1 MLETA
6 MEMEKKMDKMVRLLT
21 VQILTEDIIDMD
33 SDNDIAVL
41 KATFELI
48 DISKK
53 MMVEQ
58 AKTIDEM
65 NRKLDVILKKIRR
78 LDLRVLSFFF
88 FFYNCVIYKNVLY

>member
-6 MEMEKKMDKMVRLLT
+6 MEMEKKIDKMVRLLT

-65 NRKLDVILKKIRR
+65 NRKLDVILEK
-78 LDLRVLSFFF
+78 
-88 FFYNCVIYKNVLY
+88 

>member
-65 NRKLDVILKKIRR
+65 NEKLDAILKK
-78 LDLRVLSFFF
+78 
-88 FFYNCVIYKNVLY
+88 

>member
-53 MMVEQ
+53 MRVEQ

-65 NRKLDVILKKIRR
+65 NRKLDVILEK
-78 LDLRVLSFFF
+78 
-88 FFYNCVIYKNVLY
+88 

>member
-6 MEMEKKMDKMVRLLT
+6 MKMEKKMDEMVRLLT

-65 NRKLDVILKKIRR
+65 NRKLDVILEK
-78 LDLRVLSFFF
+78 
-88 FFYNCVIYKNVLY
+88 

>member
-53 MMVEQ
+53 
-58 AKTIDEM
+58 
-65 NRKLDVILKKIRR
+65 
-78 LDLRVLSFFF
+78 
-88 FFYNCVIYKNVLY
+88 

>member
-53 MMVEQ
+53 NDGWTGKNNRRNEW
-58 AKTIDEM
+58 KTRRYI
-65 NRKLDVILKKIRR
+65 KKIRG
-78 LDLRVLSFFF
+78 LDLRVLSFSFL
-88 FFYNCVIYKNVLY
+88 IA

>member
-41 KATFELI
+41 KTTFELI

-65 NRKLDVILKKIRR
+65 NEKLDAILKK
-78 LDLRVLSFFF
+78 
-88 FFYNCVIYKNVLY
+88 

>member
-58 AKTIDEM
+58 AKTIYEM
-65 NRKLDVILKKIRR
+65 NRKLDVILEK
-78 LDLRVLSFFF
+78 
-88 FFYNCVIYKNVLY
+88 

>member
-6 MEMEKKMDKMVRLLT
+6 MEMEKKMDTMVRLLT

-65 NRKLDVILKKIRR
+65 NRKLDVILET
-78 LDLRVLSFFF
+78 
-88 FFYNCVIYKNVLY
+88 

>member
-65 NRKLDVILKKIRR
+65 NRKLDVLLEK
-78 LDLRVLSFFF
+78 
-88 FFYNCVIYKNVLY
+88 

>member
-65 NRKLDVILKKIRR
+65 NRKLDAILEK
-78 LDLRVLSFFF
+78 
-88 FFYNCVIYKNVLY
+88 

>member
-65 NRKLDVILKKIRR
+65 NEKLDAILKKIRG
-78 LDLRVLSFFF
+78 LDLRVLSFSFL
-88 FFYNCVIYKNVLY
+88 IA

>member
-65 NRKLDVILKKIRR
+65 NRKLDVILEK
-78 LDLRVLSFFF
+78 
-88 FFYNCVIYKNVLY
+88 

>member
-6 MEMEKKMDKMVRLLT
+6 MMMEKKMDEMMRLLT

-65 NRKLDVILKKIRR
+65 NRKLDVILEK
-78 LDLRVLSFFF
+78 
-88 FFYNCVIYKNVLY
+88 

>member
-1 MLETA
+1 MRKYSLVLLKEEIIMLETA

-53 MMVEQ
+53 N
-58 AKTIDEM
+58 DG
-65 NRKLDVILKKIRR
+65 
-78 LDLRVLSFFF
+78 
-88 FFYNCVIYKNVLY
+88 

>member
-53 MMVEQ
+53 MIVEQ

-65 NRKLDVILKKIRR
+65 NRKLDVILEK
-78 LDLRVLSFFF
+78 
-88 FFYNCVIYKNVLY
+88 

>member
-6 MEMEKKMDKMVRLLT
+6 MKMEKKMDEMIHLLT
-21 VQILTEDIIDMD
+21 AQILTEDIIGMD

-65 NRKLDVILKKIRR
+65 NRKLDVILEK
-78 LDLRVLSFFF
+78 
-88 FFYNCVIYKNVLY
+88 

>member
-33 SDNDIAVL
+33 SDNDIAVF

-65 NRKLDVILKKIRR
+65 NRKLDVILEK
-78 LDLRVLSFFF
+78 
-88 FFYNCVIYKNVLY
+88 

>member
-1 MLETA
+1 
-6 MEMEKKMDKMVRLLT
+6 MDKMVRLLT

-65 NRKLDVILKKIRR
+65 NRKLDVILEK
-78 LDLRVLSFFF
+78 
-88 FFYNCVIYKNVLY
+88 

>member
-65 NRKLDVILKKIRR
+65 NRKLDVILKK
-78 LDLRVLSFFF
+78 
-88 FFYNCVIYKNVLY
+88 